1 MKAVPTLHHQNG
13 ISRLGKTNLSHKIF
27 RNMNKVT
34 LIGNVGKELITKNFT
49 NGKLASF
56 TLATNEKY
64 MSKENKEVSN
74 TTWHNLVAFG
84 KVADV
89 CERMISKGKLVSI
102 EGKLNYRSYQNKE
115 NQTVYITEIQVYK
128 VEEVIAKG
136 AVTDIVK
143 VPF

>member
-1 MKAVPTLHHQNG
+1 
-13 ISRLGKTNLSHKIF
+13 
-27 RNMNKVT
+27 
-34 LIGNVGKELITKNFT
+34 
-49 NGKLASF
+49 
-56 TLATNEKY
+56 